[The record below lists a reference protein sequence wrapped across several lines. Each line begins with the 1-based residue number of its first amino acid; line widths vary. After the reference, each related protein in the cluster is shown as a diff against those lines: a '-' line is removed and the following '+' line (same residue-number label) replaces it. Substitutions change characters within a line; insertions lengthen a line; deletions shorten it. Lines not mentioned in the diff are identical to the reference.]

1 MKNKKMP
8 IVAIALLAIV
18 GVVGGTIAYFTSVK
32 EFPNIFKTDVYRTE
46 IEEFFNPEDGE
57 DWKPGTEVNKDVFVK
72 NTGNVPVAV
81 RVTMTEEWSKD
92 GVVDTSKDGKL
103 ENGEEAV
110 LKEIVNESSD
120 WTKFTK
126 DGVESYYYKKALL
139 PTDER
144 IQFLD
149 SVTLNNELANT
160 KNLCTTTYTYKETA
174 EATETKTT
182 DDLSTLPEGAIRVS
196 EKQECSSD
204 SNGYS
209 GLEYKLTIKVET
221 VQYDAYEKFFEVTK
235 EQVNIAEK

>member
-32 EFPNIFKTDVYRTE
+32 EFPNIFKTDVYKTE

-57 DWKPGTEVNKDVFVK
+57 DWKPGTEVNKDVLVRNK
-72 NTGNVPVAV
+72 GNVPVAV

-92 GVVDTSKDGKL
+92 GAVVEKNGKL
-103 ENGEEAV
+103 EDGENVVIKTLASKYENNWIVDEENPNVYYYNTALKTGEE
-110 LKEIVNESSD
+110 
-120 WTKFTK
+120 
-126 DGVESYYYKKALL
+126 
-139 PTDER
+139 

-149 SVTLNNELANT
+149 SVTLNDKLAET
-160 KNLCTTTYTYKETA
+160 EKICTTTYTYKETA

-221 VQYDAYEKFFEVTK
+221 VQYDAYK
-235 EQVNIAEK
+235 EYFNTDIKITE